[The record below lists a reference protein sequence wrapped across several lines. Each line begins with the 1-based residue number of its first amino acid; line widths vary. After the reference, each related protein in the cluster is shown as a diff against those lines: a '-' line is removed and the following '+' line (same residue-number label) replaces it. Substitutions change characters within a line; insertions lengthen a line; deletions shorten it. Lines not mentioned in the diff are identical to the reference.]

1 MSTSTPCPA
10 SASARARTFSPNNA
24 TRTGPPDRDASSRP
38 MAIASK
44 VDGAM
49 RPSRCSAKISRS
61 PAIDSPPCEAF
72 VPQELC
78 EFLRLF
84 LDGPGDHI
92 RVAFRGGRRQPADAG
107 RVGKRG
113 GIPRCEAEGRGGELL
128 DLLARRL
135 PDRRERRVPRRVR
148 AQLNPEGGGEGHRAG
163 SPQSPLP
170 FPRD

>member
-49 RPSRCSAKISRS
+49 RPSRCSAKISTP
-61 PAIDSPPCEAF
+61 PAIDSPPREAF
-72 VPQELC
+72 LPQELR

-84 LDGPGDHI
+84 LDGPGDHL
-92 RVAFRGGRRQPADAG
+92 RVAFRGGRPQPADAE
-107 RVGKRG
+107 RAGKG
-113 GIPRCEAEGRGGELL
+113 DGLPRRQAPGRGGVVL
-128 DLLARRL
+128 
-135 PDRRERRVPRRVR
+135 
-148 AQLNPEGGGEGHRAG
+148 GGPGRSA
-163 SPQSPLP
+163 
-170 FPRD
+170 

>member
-10 SASARARTFSPNNA
+10 SASARTRTFSPNNA

-49 RPSRCSAKISRS
+49 RPSRCSAKISTP
-61 PAIDSPPCEAF
+61 PAIDSPPREAF
-72 VPQELC
+72 LPQELR

-84 LDGPGDHI
+84 LEGPGDHL

-107 RVGKRG
+107 RGGEGG
-113 GIPRCEAEGRGGELL
+113 GIPPREAAGPGGGVPHR
-128 DLLARRL
+128 LANRP
-135 PDRRERRVPRRVR
+135 PDRRERRGP
-148 AQLNPEGGGEGHRAG
+148 P
-163 SPQSPLP
+163 
-170 FPRD
+170 